1 LRILVAGGAGFVGSH
16 LCRRLLSD
24 GHSVHCVDNLI
35 TGDFANLADLR
46 DAPEFTFENAD
57 VANAA
62 ERDVDVVFHLASP
75 ASPVDYERLPLETL
89 AANSLGTWRLAELAR
104 AAGASLTFVSTSE
117 VYGDPLVHPQPESYW
132 GNVDPVGPRA
142 CYDEG
147 KRFGEA
153 LVTSMRRVQGLRAT
167 IVRVFNTYGPAMRR
181 DDGRVIPEL
190 MSAAIAGRPLVVH
203 GDGRQT
209 RSFMFVSDLV
219 EGLVRIGFD
228 RKADG
233 EVFNLG
239 NPHEITIRE
248 LAELVRDLLAP
259 GKEIVSIEAREGD
272 PRQRKPDIA
281 KVQRWYGWNPLV
293 PLDEGLRLTASWFA
307 PGRPLE
313 GAAADPAI
321 TDPSLTTNVP
331 A

>member
-1 LRILVAGGAGFVGSH
+1 MERVILHVAQLKFQIHLQHRFQRLARFGPKQAVQCDVERLMDDAGQLV
-16 LCRRLLSD
+16 
-24 GHSVHCVDNLI
+24 
-35 TGDFANLADLR
+35 DLR
-46 DAPEFTFENAD
+46 
-57 VANAA
+57 
-62 ERDVDVVFHLASP
+62 H
-75 ASPVDYERLPLETL
+75 
-89 AANSLGTWRLAELAR
+89 LAR
-104 AAGASLTFVSTSE
+104 AAGASFTFVSTSE

-181 DDGRVIPEL
+181 DDGRVIPEM

-203 GDGRQT
+203 GDGSQT

-219 EGLVRIGFD
+219 EGLVRIGLD
-228 RKADG
+228 PKADG

-321 TDPSLTTNVP
+321 NDPALTTNVP